1 MYILK
6 ITTAYPRKEKHPDW
20 ASAVR
25 AGKQMITILF
35 PSTEWNSM
43 GNMLEKSGEVH
54 AAGIRIEVY
63 DEKMEAW
70 H

>member
-6 ITTAYPRKEKHPDW
+6 IQTVVTRKEKHPDW
-20 ASAVR
+20 ASAVK
-25 AGKQMITILF
+25 AGKQMIVLLL
-35 PSTEWNSM
+35 PHTEWNSM
-43 GNMLEKSGEVH
+43 GTALEKSGEVH
-54 AAGIRIEVY
+54 GGGISLEVY

>member
-20 ASAVR
+20 ASAVK
-25 AGKQMITILF
+25 AGKQMIVLLL
-35 PSTEWNSM
+35 PNTEWLSM
-43 GNMLEKSGEVH
+43 GAALEKSGEVH
-54 AAGIRIEVY
+54 AAGIKIEVY
-63 DEKMEAW
+63 DERMEAW